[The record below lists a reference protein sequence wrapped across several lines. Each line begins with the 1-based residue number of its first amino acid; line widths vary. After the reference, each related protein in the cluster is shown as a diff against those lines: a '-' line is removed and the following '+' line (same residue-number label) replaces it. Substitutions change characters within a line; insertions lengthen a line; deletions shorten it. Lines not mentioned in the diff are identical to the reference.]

1 VNTVVSSAL
10 ESCESLFEPHGHRLS
25 VVLEQEPL
33 RVRGDPDRLRQV
45 FSNLLSNAAKF
56 TPREGTVW
64 VDLLRENGYAMVK
77 VRDSGIGIPPERI
90 GQIFDM
96 FAQIH
101 TPQGNDGLGIGL
113 ALVKQLVALHGGTV
127 RAHSEGPGKGSE
139 FVVCLPLLET
149 QATAREASA
158 QSEIAS
164 TAPGRKILVVD
175 DNVDAAESLAIVLRM
190 KGHQVRTAHDGAAAL
205 ALAEAEKPEIVLLD
219 LGMPGMDGVTVARE
233 LRARQNGKPL
243 RIIALTG
250 WGQESDRERTREAGF
265 DDHLVKP
272 VAPELLLDLFDTQH

>member
-1 VNTVVSSAL
+1 
-10 ESCESLFEPHGHRLS
+10 
-25 VVLEQEPL
+25 
-33 RVRGDPDRLRQV
+33 
-45 FSNLLSNAAKF
+45 
-56 TPREGTVW
+56 
-64 VDLLRENGYAMVK
+64 MVK